1 MLLVAGIMPLKDLPL
16 VKGRVRREDDLLVI
30 EGYRIPCTQGTAAMV
45 RAALEVADYLK
56 TDPPHFVFAGDTGR
70 GKGSRQLYQ
79 FLIDNL
85 TALQPQV
92 LVLHY
97 WMPVLKLM
105 RDLYEAVNRCSKKP
119 VLIADAGSMYAAK
132 ACGLAPEFD
141 VFTPDAAELAFLAD
155 PEAFHPAYI
164 SKHLLKTDS
173 DGRPELI
180 ATAYKNRGASKTLL
194 VKGKRDIVAAEDR
207 IIAVIDEPDIP
218 AMECIGGTGD
228 TITGMC
234 AALIYSGMS
243 LEKAA
248 VTSAKVNRMAGLI
261 AGVNPASRIYEV
273 IKRIPAALAQADLN
287 N

>member
-141 VFTPDAAELAFLAD
+141 ILTPDAAELAFLAD
-155 PEAFHPAYI
+155 PEALHPAYI
-164 SKHLLKTDS
+164 SKHLFETES
-173 DGRPELI
+173 DRHPELI
-180 ATAYKNRGASKTLL
+180 TTAYNNKGASKILL
-194 VKGKRDIVAAEDR
+194 VKGKRDIIADSNR
-207 IIAVIDEPDIP
+207 IIATIEEPDIP

-273 IKRIPAALAQADLN
+273 IKQIPAALAKTDLN